1 MVVPGEP
8 VPGALLSGELVPGV
22 VLSGELVPGALLSGV
37 LLPGTLP
44 FGELLAGT
52 VVDPSPALASIAVT
66 MTPLAR
72 LAAKST
78 RPPFDSRRTSNSVGL
93 ACPRPTVN
101 HPGCGAKATTR
112 NTPPAE
118 SSTTLA
124 ASPARNENWVAEP
137 GTGAELTVAGVG
149 AGEVAGAEA
158 GVELAVDPE
167 SGVLDAVELDDADA
181 ESGAP
186 LTWPATLVAV
196 AVASRPL
203 TERTLTVRDF
213 MNPTVGIAS
222 PSPVPATPKKR
233 PILRSHQ
240 LLPTC
245 DDGVDEGR
253 PTWMTQ
259 TSCDVSAS

>member
-22 VLSGELVPGALLSGV
+22 MLSGELVPGALPSGVLLAGTLLPGTLVFEELLSGV
-37 LLPGTLP
+37 LLAGTL
-44 FGELLAGT
+44 
-52 VVDPSPALASIAVT
+52 VDPSPALASIAVT

-72 LAAKST
+72 RAAKST
-78 RPPFDSRRTSNSVGL
+78 RPPFDSRRTSNSVRL

-186 LTWPATLVAV
+186 LTWAAALTAV
-196 AVASRPL
+196 AVASTPL
-203 TERTLTVRDF
+203 TERTLTIREF
-213 MNPTVGIAS
+213 MNPTVGI
-222 PSPVPATPKKR
+222 
-233 PILRSHQ
+233 
-240 LLPTC
+240 
-245 DDGVDEGR
+245 D
-253 PTWMTQ
+253 
-259 TSCDVSAS
+259 

>member
-1 MVVPGEP
+1 MVVPGE
-8 VPGALLSGELVPGV
+8 LVP
-22 VLSGELVPGALLSGV
+22 GELVPGALLSGALVPGV
-37 LLPGTLP
+37 LPSGV
-44 FGELLAGT
+44 LLAGT
-52 VVDPSPALASIAVT
+52 LVDPSPALASIAVT

-72 LAAKST
+72 RAAKST

-137 GTGAELTVAGVG
+137 GTDAELTVTGVEAGVEAGVG
-149 AGEVAGAEA
+149 TGAEA

-167 SGVLDAVELDDADA
+167 SGVLIGAELDDADA
-181 ESGAP
+181 ETGPP
-186 LTWPATLVAV
+186 LTWPATLTAV
-196 AVASRPL
+196 AVASTPL
-203 TERTLTVRDF
+203 TERTLTIRDF
-213 MNPTVGIAS
+213 MKPTVGIDW
-222 PSPVPATPKKR
+222 PSAVPATSKKR
-233 PILRSHQ
+233 PILGSHQ

-245 DDGVDEGR
+245 DHGVDEWR